1 MYDKKDVLFHF
12 WECSEGI
19 NNIKLDKYS
28 KKWLCKQ
35 FFFVLA
41 IHWMRAVNKSVHVT
55 KNIESNLKTIDE
67 KISLMSFQRVEAKM
81 TEHTEKFQRVEA
93 KMTD

>member
-1 MYDKKDVLFHF
+1 
-12 WECSEGI
+12 
-19 NNIKLDKYS
+19 
-28 KKWLCKQ
+28 
-35 FFFVLA
+35 
-41 IHWMRAVNKSVHVT
+41 MRAVNKSVHVT